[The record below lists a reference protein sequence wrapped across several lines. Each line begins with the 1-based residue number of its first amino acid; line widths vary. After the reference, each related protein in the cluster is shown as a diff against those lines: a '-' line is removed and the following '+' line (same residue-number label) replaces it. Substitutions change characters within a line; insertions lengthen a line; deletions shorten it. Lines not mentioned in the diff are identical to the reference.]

1 MDFLP
6 RSSGQ
11 EIITPHQ
18 LFREARERKILV
30 EVNSRDRNTRTYPYP
45 QQFRWR
51 FQRPLKDIKS
61 ATMRGGTIPTRL
73 WNINVPWN
81 QFTLLEGST
90 RYNVT
95 LEPGR
100 YTKNSFATELGSK
113 INALSGITNQYSV
126 AFSPTTDQMTLTR
139 DVGAAT
145 FSLLFNTGDYTD
157 TYDSNNSLVMI
168 NTPAKMMGFGKA
180 DYSDG
185 GIGKITSPFATE
197 IDFLVNRVYLYIN
210 ADNNQD
216 INTIERSVGRDAPF
230 AILYMDDNTN
240 SYKYFDKVIYE
251 PTFISAPAPVSRMTT
266 LNVELRDEFNRLIDL
281 NGRDFTVLL
290 EFTTQEEIGAPFE
303 TPF

>member
-1 MDFLP
+1 MEFP

-11 EIITPHQ
+11 EILTPHQ
-18 LFREARERKILV
+18 MFREPRERKILV

-51 FQRPLKDIKS
+51 FQRPLKDVKCI
-61 ATMRGGTIPTRL
+61 TICGGTVPTRL

-90 RYNVT
+90 RFTVT

-100 YTKNSFATELGSK
+100 YTKDQFATEIGAN
-113 INALSGITNQYSV
+113 INALVGIANQYSV
-126 AFSPTTDQMTLTR
+126 AFSPTTDQLTLTR
-139 DVGAAT
+139 DVGTAS

-157 TYDSNNSLVMI
+157 IYDNNNSLVMI
-168 NTPAKMMGFGKA
+168 NTPAKMMGFAKA

-185 GIGKITSPFATE
+185 GTGKITSPYAAE
-197 IDFLVNRVYLYIN
+197 LDFLVNRVYLYIN

-230 AILYMDDNTN
+230 AIIYMDENN
-240 SYKYFDKVIYE
+240 QAYKYFDKVTYE
-251 PTFISAPAPVSRMTT
+251 PTYISAPAPVSRMTT

-290 EFTTQEEIGAPFE
+290 EFTVQEEIGAVFE